1 MQENTNKAIAINSVI
16 LYVKMAVTTLCSLF
30 TTRFALQAL
39 GVDDFGL
46 FSVVGGVIS
55 FVAVVNTIM
64 LSTTNRF
71 IAVAI
76 GKGDDTEVNK
86 VFNVCLVVHIAIA
99 ILTAVI
105 AFPVGDWYIHRFV
118 NYNGP
123 IENALMVYRLCILG
137 SILAFVSVPYNGL
150 LMAKERFIVFSSV
163 EILSHLLKLGAA
175 ALLLFF
181 FEKKLLFYAST
192 QAFLTA
198 LPTLIYWLYCS
209 KIYPSYVKWR
219 FVKESTLYKE
229 MFGFSGWIGY
239 GAIATI
245 GKNQGSQLLVNAF
258 FNTAMNAALGVANT
272 INGFIT
278 MFSHNITHPMAPQI
292 TKSYAAGDLKRCN
305 QLLVMSTK
313 FAFLSMLLISS
324 PFFSDMDWI
333 LHLWLGR
340 VPEYASLFAKLLVLD
355 ALISTFNAGIAN
367 VVFAHGKIA
376 FFQLTVHTSK
386 LVAIL
391 VAFFVLKAG
400 GAAYFIFFVYI
411 AFSVLNV
418 VFIQIALHRVG
429 GFSFWT
435 IAKQSYIPSLIV
447 SVLYVPVLFVP
458 MNVHPLVHM
467 MIVFVY
473 LCALVLFVGFKKN
486 EREYLLNALK
496 MTLSKV
502 SRHS

>member
-1 MQENTNKAIAINSVI
+1 MKENTNKAIAVNSVI

-30 TTRFALQAL
+30 TTRFALAAL

-64 LSTTNRF
+64 LSTTNRY

-76 GKGDDTEVNK
+76 GKGDDAEVNR
-86 VFNVCLVVHIAIA
+86 VFNVCLVVHIVIA
-99 ILTAVI
+99 VLTAIV
-105 AFPVGDWYIHRFV
+105 AFPLGDWYIHRFV

-123 IENALMVYRLCILG
+123 IENALTVYRLCILG
-137 SILAFVSVPYNGL
+137 SIFAFVSVPYNGL

-163 EILSHLLKLGAA
+163 EILSHLLKLGAS
-175 ALLLFF
+175 ALLLYFF
-181 FEKKLLFYAST
+181 KKKLLFYAGA
-192 QAFLTA
+192 QALLTA
-198 LPTLIYWLYCS
+198 LPTLVYWFYCS
-209 KIYPSYVKWR
+209 KVYPSFVKWR

-229 MFGFSGWIGY
+229 MIGFSGWIGY

-333 LHLWLGR
+333 LQLWLGR

-386 LVAIL
+386 LVAIM

-400 GAAYFIFFVYI
+400 GTAYSIFFVYI

-429 GFSFWT
+429 GFSFWKL
-435 IAKQSYIPSLIV
+435 AKESYLPSLIV
-447 SVLYVPVLFVP
+447 AGLYTPVLFIPV
-458 MNVHPLVHM
+458 NIHPLIHM
-467 MIVFVY
+467 VIVLLY
-473 LCALVLFVGFKKN
+473 LSGLVLFVGFKKS
-486 EREYLLNALK
+486 ERHYLIKALK
-496 MTLSKV
+496 QALLKV
-502 SRHS
+502 RHRS

>member
-1 MQENTNKAIAINSVI
+1 MQENTNKAIAINSFI
-16 LYVKMAVTTLCSLF
+16 LYIKMVVTTICSLF

-55 FVAVVNTIM
+55 FVAVINTIM

-76 GKGDDTEVNK
+76 GKKDGAEINK
-86 VFNVCLVVHIAIA
+86 VFNVCLLVHVAIA
-99 ILTAVI
+99 IITAIV
-105 AFPVGDWYIHRFV
+105 ALPVGEWYIHNFV

-137 SILAFVSVPYNGL
+137 SVLSFVSVPYNGL
-150 LMAKERFIVFSSV
+150 LMAKERFVVFSSV
-163 EILSHLLKLGAA
+163 DILSHLLKLGAA
-175 ALLLFF
+175 VLLLFY

-192 QAFLTA
+192 QALLTA
-198 LPTLIYWLYCS
+198 LPTLVYWLYCS
-209 KIYPSYVKWR
+209 KVYPSYVKWR
-219 FVKESTLYKE
+219 IVKETVLYKK

-292 TKSYAAGDLKRCN
+292 TKSFAAGDMKRCN

-333 LHLWLGR
+333 LQLWLGR

-367 VVFAHGKIA
+367 IVFAHGKIA

-391 VAFFVLKAG
+391 VAYFVLKT
-400 GAAYFIFFVYI
+400 GASAHFIFFVYI

-435 IAKQSYIPSLIV
+435 LAKESYIPSLV
-447 SVLYVPVLFVP
+447 VAALYAPLLCIP
-458 MNVHPLVHM
+458 MYLPPLLHM
-467 MIVFVY
+467 IIVFAC
-473 LCALVLFVGFKKN
+473 LCVLVLFIGFKKN
-486 EREYLLNALK
+486 EREYLLIFLQR
-496 MTLSKV
+496 TFSKV
-502 SRHS
+502 RHQG

>member
-16 LYVKMAVTTLCSLF
+16 LYIKMAVTTLCSLL

-76 GKGDDTEVNK
+76 GKREGGEVNK
-86 VFNVCLVVHIAIA
+86 IFNVCLVVHIAIA
-99 ILTAVI
+99 ILTALV

-123 IENALMVYRLCILG
+123 IENALAVYRLCILG
-137 SILAFVSVPYNGL
+137 SVLSFISIPYNGL
-150 LMAKERFIVFSSV
+150 LMAKERFVIFSSV
-163 EILSHLLKLGAA
+163 DILSHLSKLGAA
-175 ALLLFF
+175 ILLLFF

-198 LPTLIYWLYCS
+198 MPTLVYWLYCS
-209 KIYPSYVKWR
+209 KVYPSYVKWK
-219 FVKESTLYKE
+219 FVKEGAIYKE

-272 INGFIT
+272 INGFIL

-292 TKSYAAGDLKRCN
+292 TKSFAAGDLKRCN

-313 FAFLSMLLISS
+313 FAFLSILLISS
-324 PFFSDMDWI
+324 PFFSDIDWI
-333 LHLWLGR
+333 LQLWLGC
-340 VPEYASLFAKLLVLD
+340 VPEYASLFAKFLVLD
-355 ALISTFNAGIAN
+355 ALISTFNSGIAN
-367 VVFAHGKIA
+367 VIFAHGKIA

-400 GAAYFIFFVYI
+400 AAAHCIFYVYI

-418 VFIQIALHRVG
+418 VLIQIALRRIG
-429 GFSFWT
+429 GFDFWT
-435 IAKQSYIPSLIV
+435 LAKKSYIPSLIV
-447 SVLYVPVLFVP
+447 AVLYAPILYIP

-467 MIVFVY
+467 IIVFVY
-473 LCALVLFVGFKKN
+473 LCGLVFFVGFKKN
-486 EREYLLNALK
+486 ERDYLLNALK
-496 MTLSKV
+496 RAMLKV
-502 SRHS
+502 R

>member
-1 MQENTNKAIAINSVI
+1 
-16 LYVKMAVTTLCSLF
+16 
-30 TTRFALQAL
+30 
-39 GVDDFGL
+39 
-46 FSVVGGVIS
+46 
-55 FVAVVNTIM
+55 
-64 LSTTNRF
+64 
-71 IAVAI
+71 
-76 GKGDDTEVNK
+76 
-86 VFNVCLVVHIAIA
+86 
-99 ILTAVI
+99 
-105 AFPVGDWYIHRFV
+105 
-118 NYNGP
+118 
-123 IENALMVYRLCILG
+123 
-137 SILAFVSVPYNGL
+137 
-150 LMAKERFIVFSSV
+150 
-163 EILSHLLKLGAA
+163 
-175 ALLLFF
+175 
-181 FEKKLLFYAST
+181 
-192 QAFLTA
+192 
-198 LPTLIYWLYCS
+198 
-209 KIYPSYVKWR
+209 
-219 FVKESTLYKE
+219 
-229 MFGFSGWIGY
+229 
-239 GAIATI
+239 
-245 GKNQGSQLLVNAF
+245 
-258 FNTAMNAALGVANT
+258 
-272 INGFIT
+272 
-278 MFSHNITHPMAPQI
+278 MAPQI

-355 ALISTFNAGIAN
+355 ALISTFDAGIAN

-473 LCALVLFVGFKKN
+473 LCMLVFFVGFKKN

-496 MTLSKV
+496 RTLSKV
-502 SRHS
+502 SHHS